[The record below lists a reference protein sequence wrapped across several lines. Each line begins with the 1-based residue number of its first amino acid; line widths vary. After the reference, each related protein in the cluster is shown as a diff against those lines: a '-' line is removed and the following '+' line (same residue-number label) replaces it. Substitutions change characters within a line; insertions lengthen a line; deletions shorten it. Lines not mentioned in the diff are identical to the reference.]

1 MKRSR
6 MSFRT
11 KLVAVAAAT
20 CAIGLAVALP
30 AAGHKVAFDT
40 NLQLKID
47 PLTDTTNTYSGK
59 VTSTRVRCEVGRFI
73 TITHAGVTI
82 ATATTDA
89 AGNYTVTGPRP
100 PKGDDVTAFTPKK
113 FLKKNRKHRHKCV
126 RDVVTH
132 KAP

>member
-1 MKRSR
+1 MNRNGIR
-6 MSFRT
+6 G
-11 KLVAVAAAT
+11 AA
-20 CAIGLAVALP
+20 LAVLAGAAVLALVLP
-30 AAGHKVAFDT
+30 ASAHKVTYPT

-47 PLTDTTNTYSGK
+47 VSPTSMTQDTFSGK
-59 VTSTRVRCEVGRFI
+59 VTSTRMACLSGRTV

-82 ATATTDA
+82 ATATTDV

-113 FLKKNRKHRHKCV
+113 VLKKNRRHTHRCA